1 MERRKLGAFG
11 KPKSQRTEP
20 REFADPTATP
30 EPLTAV
36 REQVR
41 FDDSETGYRGQS
53 AGSKKATGPFSI
65 SGEGGWPRLCLTDE
79 QYQQAAPFLRS
90 GKSKRGPKARNNRLI
105 LEGILY
111 YFRTGIPWRDLPPYF
126 GNWNTVHRTFQRWC
140 ERGVFLRL
148 LMSLA
153 RDLDFRALLVDGT
166 FFKLHQHGAGARKNG
181 RTPEESRAAQAI
193 GVSRGGL
200 TTKLMALMDRKGR
213 LAGYCFVPG
222 NAAETH
228 QLGALLDT
236 VPVDQVEYLL
246 ADRAFDTN
254 AVRDLLWEL
263 YIEGVIPPKSN
274 RKMEIYYN
282 RGIYKGRHLVENG
295 FGDYKQYRGIATRY
309 CKLIET
315 FAGAFQLV
323 AWHIQTKRRKQR
335 GSKHLENLPPPDAE
349 RLAAGWRMGAAQ

>member
-1 MERRKLGAFG
+1 MASRKQGAFG
-11 KPKSQRTEP
+11 KPKIQRTES
-20 REFADPTATP
+20 REIEPSAATP
-30 EPLTAV
+30 EPITAV
-36 REQVR
+36 REQVLV
-41 FDDSETGYRGQS
+41 DDNATGNRGQS
-53 AGSKKATGPFSI
+53 GGSTKAASPFSI
-65 SGEGGWPRLCLTDE
+65 GGGDDWPRLALTDE
-79 QYQQAAPFLRS
+79 QYHKAAPFLRS
-90 GKSKRGPKARNNRLI
+90 GKSKRGPRTYNNRLT

-126 GNWNTVHRTFQRWC
+126 GKWNTVHRTFQRWC

-148 LMSLA
+148 FTALA
-153 RDLDFRALLVDGT
+153 KELDFSVLAVDGT
-166 FFKLHQHGAGARKNG
+166 FFKVHQHATGARKNG
-181 RTPEESRAAQAI
+181 RTPEESRVAQAI

-200 TTKLMALMDRKGR
+200 TTKLMALMDRKGK

-228 QLGALLDT
+228 QLGALLDA
-236 VPVDQVEYLL
+236 VPVNQVDYLL
-246 ADRAFDTN
+246 ADRAFDTD

-263 YIEGVIPPKSN
+263 QIESVIPPKSN
-274 RKMEIYYN
+274 RKMVIYYN
-282 RGIYKGRHLVENG
+282 RGLYKGRHLVENG

-335 GSKHLENLPPPDAE
+335 GSKHLENVPKPNAA
-349 RLAAGWRMGAAQ
+349 RLAAGWRGPAK